1 MKQYVITPAYTG
13 NDHVI
18 CVNNGKVESD
28 NIVAY
33 YELQGYTSALEN
45 MGYERAE
52 YVPDLEAKVK
62 KAQEELA
69 WALEALEAAKKRP
82 LKISE
87 KDAKL
92 YKLIGKNYEEY

>member
-28 NIVAY
+28 TIVAY
-33 YELQGYTSALEN
+33 YELQGYTNALEN

-52 YVPDLEAKVK
+52 YVPALEAKVK
-62 KAQEELA
+62 KAQEELE
-69 WALEALEAAKKRP
+69 WAQEALKDAFRHP

-87 KDAKL
+87 EDAKR
-92 YKLIGKNYEEY
+92 YRLIDNDRNY

>member
-28 NIVAY
+28 TIVAC

-52 YVPDLEAKVK
+52 YVPALEAKVK
-62 KAQEELA
+62 KAQEKLE
-69 WALEALEAAKKRP
+69 WAKESLEAAKKRP
-82 LKISE
+82 LEISE
-87 KDAKL
+87 EDAKRYRL
-92 YKLIGKNYEEY
+92 VDSDRDY

>member
-18 CVNNGKVESD
+18 CVNDGKVESD

-52 YVPDLEAKVK
+52 YVPAFEAEVK
-62 KAQEELA
+62 KAQE
-69 WALEALEAAKKRP
+69 ALEMAKEALEDAKKRP
-82 LKISE
+82 LKISR
-87 KDAKL
+87 KDAEMYRL
-92 YKLIGKNYEEY
+92 VRVNYEEC